1 MSVYKHP
8 VLTPIETKTKVKKE
22 KKKAVEMIKFIEDSG
37 MDETEEIQKSVK
49 DLHASKSQR
58 HNFDPTTART

>member
-1 MSVYKHP
+1 M
-8 VLTPIETKTKVKKE
+8 LTPIETKTKVKKE

>member
-1 MSVYKHP
+1 

>member
-1 MSVYKHP
+1 M
-8 VLTPIETKTKVKKE
+8 LTPIETKTKVKKE

-58 HNFDPTTART
+58 QNFDPTTART

>member
-1 MSVYKHP
+1 M
-8 VLTPIETKTKVKKE
+8 LTPIETKTKVKKE

-49 DLHASKSQR
+49 DLNASKSQR

>member
-8 VLTPIETKTKVKKE
+8 VLTPIETKPKVKKE

>member
-1 MSVYKHP
+1 M
-8 VLTPIETKTKVKKE
+8 LTPIETKTKVKKE
-22 KKKAVEMIKFIEDSG
+22 KKKAVEMIKLIEDSG